1 MLYSERPTAANKSD
15 ACSEIPPARWEAY
28 PRRDAASARILANVT
43 KRGYFVDGIANFDA
57 AFFGISAREAEQLD
71 PQQRMSLEVA
81 WEALEHAGIP
91 PYSLVGSDTAVFM
104 GVNTD
109 QLILSATSDSFERV
123 LAPKVGGS
131 LVLHRLF
138 PPGTLDLLILFSSCG
153 HQFGFPGQGSYASE
167 NSFLNSL
174 ATHRQSLGDNAIAI
188 HWICWRGMGMAASPA
203 AFLYAELAAKG
214 ITDISRDEAYQ
225 ANEPLASPIL
235 GEIAVRK
242 RATTTLDKPPLT
254 PARSSSS
261 SSQSLKAVATAIA
274 DNVVTVLQLDP
285 DDVDYKVP
293 LSSMGLDSVMMAHLR
308 TQLRKTLGLQVP
320 TTLTWNYPTIEHM
333 ASWCWE
339 RLQVE

>member
-1 MLYSERPTAANKSD
+1 
-15 ACSEIPPARWEAY
+15 
-28 PRRDAASARILANVT
+28 
-43 KRGYFVDGIANFDA
+43 
-57 AFFGISAREAEQLD
+57 
-71 PQQRMSLEVA
+71 
-81 WEALEHAGIP
+81 
-91 PYSLVGSDTAVFM
+91 
-104 GVNTD
+104 
-109 QLILSATSDSFERV
+109 
-123 LAPKVGGS
+123 
-131 LVLHRLF
+131 
-138 PPGTLDLLILFSSCG
+138 
-153 HQFGFPGQGSYASE
+153 
-167 NSFLNSL
+167 
-174 ATHRQSLGDNAIAI
+174 
-188 HWICWRGMGMAASPA
+188 MAASPA

-214 ITDISRDEAYQ
+214 ITDISRDEAYRAWEHLSQ
-225 ANEPLASPIL
+225 YQVDNAVIFNALELEANEPLASPIL

-320 TTLTWNYPTIEHM
+320 PTLTWNYPTIEHM